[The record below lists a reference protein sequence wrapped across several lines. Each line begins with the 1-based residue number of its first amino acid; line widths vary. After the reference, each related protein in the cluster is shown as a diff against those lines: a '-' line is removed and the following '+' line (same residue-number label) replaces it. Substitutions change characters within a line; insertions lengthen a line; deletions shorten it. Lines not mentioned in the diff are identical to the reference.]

1 MYIVGFPR
9 VGETGS
15 KKGEIQQYSQLP
27 VGENLLF
34 SHFFGGVGWVGA
46 KWPFYG
52 GGGD

>member
-1 MYIVGFPR
+1 MYIVGFTR

-15 KKGEIQQYSQLP
+15 KNGEIQQYSQLP

-34 SHFFGGVGWVGA
+34 SHFFGGGVLNGR
-46 KWPFYG
+46 FT